1 MRVAIIGGGIAGLSA
16 AQALAVARPD
26 VEIVVLEGSDRIG
39 GKLRLGEIG
48 GHTVDFGAESILARR
63 PEGIDLI
70 KAVGLGDKLVHPAIV
85 SAGIWTH
92 DAVRPMP
99 PTVMGIPADLDA
111 LDASGIIAERP
122 RSIAIPRPPADMAVA
137 DFISERIGSDIVD
150 RLVEPLLGGV
160 YAGHA
165 SELSLDAAAPQIA
178 ALGDDLLAGATKA
191 RALAVD
197 SGPVF
202 AGLVGGIGQL
212 PEAVARASGAE
223 IRTNATVRQVTRTE
237 DGWELVVGPTTA
249 VEVIHVD
256 AVIMAAPAPAA
267 ARLLS
272 VEAPEAA
279 FALAAIGC
287 ASMAVITFAMPRAS
301 FPKAP
306 EGSGFL
312 VPPVDGKA
320 IKAVT
325 YSSNKWEWVARE
337 AGEEMVIFRCSMGR
351 AGETDLLQRDDAE
364 LIAIALNDLGDA
376 VGLTGEPLDAVVTR
390 WGGGLPQYTVGHLK
404 RVATIDADIATVPG
418 LEVCGATYRGVGIP
432 AVIASAKG
440 AVERLLGDLGSI
452 DT

>member
-1 MRVAIIGGGIAGLSA
+1 MRVAIIGGGIAGLAA

-39 GKLRLGEIG
+39 GKLRLGSVG
-48 GHTVDFGAESILARR
+48 GLTVDLGAESILARR
-63 PEGIDLI
+63 PEATDLI
-70 KAVGLGDKLVHPAIV
+70 KAVGLGEKLVHPAIA

-99 PTVMGIPADLDA
+99 PTVMGIPSDLDA
-111 LDASGIIAERP
+111 LEASGIIAERP
-122 RSIAIPRPPADMAVA
+122 RSIAIPRPAADMSVA
-137 DFISERIGSDIVD
+137 DFISERVGSDIVD

-165 SELSLDAAAPQIA
+165 SELSLDAAASQIA

-202 AGLVGGIGQL
+202 AGLIGGIGQL

-223 IRTNATVRQVTRTE
+223 IRTDATVRQVTRTE
-237 DGWELVVGPTTA
+237 SGWELVVGPTTA
-249 VEVIHVD
+249 VEVINVD
-256 AVIMAAPAPAA
+256 AVIVATPAPAA
-267 ARLLS
+267 GRLLS
-272 VEAPEAA
+272 VAAPEAA
-279 FALAAIGC
+279 FALAAIDC
-287 ASMAVITFAMPRAS
+287 ASMAVISFAMPRES

-312 VPPVDGKA
+312 VPPVDGKC

-337 AGEEMVIFRCSMGR
+337 AGEEIVMFRCSIGR
-351 AGETDLLQRDDAE
+351 AGETELLQRDDAE
-364 LIAIALNDLGDA
+364 LIELALTDLGEA
-376 VGLTGEPLDAVVTR
+376 VGLTGKPTDAVVTR

-404 RVATIDADIATVPG
+404 RVATIDADVATVPG

-432 AVIASAKG
+432 AVIASAQG
-440 AVERLLGDLGSI
+440 AVARLLSDLATM
-452 DT
+452 DA